1 MLTNGFVGRA
11 SAHGDAG
18 AGSVGMLAMRSD
30 YAIPTIVAGAGAV
43 VATAL
48 AAVLVALQA
57 ATGGQSAHL
66 TGRVQIGADS
76 CQSFVIDHKTDFI
89 SHDQRAA
96 CTEAAKNPNARSR
109 KSQSSFL
116 SPAAGSMPFA
126 TLSTSVEEMK
136 NDRPP

>member
-1 MLTNGFVGRA
+1 MLTKGLWA
-11 SAHGDAG
+11 SLGHDDAG
-18 AGSVGMLAMRSD
+18 ASSVGIRAMRSD

-96 CTEAAKNPNARSR
+96 CTEAAKESKRKIAKEPVVVPVPGARLDAVR
-109 KSQSSFL
+109 DSFY
-116 SPAAGSMPFA
+116 
-126 TLSTSVEEMK
+126 K
-136 NDRPP
+136 R